1 MNRKILLSNIN
12 SPKLTSAERGGDP
25 ETLSVD
31 LINLETISTTRAIK
45 YPRASSIY
53 DSCVRMHALGT
64 LHGIEKTER
73 VHLSRRL
80 TFDIGSALH
89 KWVQNEHTYLGDQR
103 RGIWECQGCKYKT
116 FFGKPPRQKC
126 PVCSASMDAFLYREI
141 DLELGKPFCITG
153 HPDMFLEPKNNP
165 GVIRLV
171 EFKTINGDK
180 FSTLKAPLINHVWQ
194 LQAYMWLIQENDQLI
209 PATIDGQYGYIMY
222 FSKKE
227 TYGELPIKTFLV
239 KRDRA
244 IIQKIKD
251 KLRLYTKA
259 IEGGALPPV
268 LEKCKKSDWTDYIA
282 KNCPCKE
289 LCRKGA

>member
-12 SPKLTSAERGGDP
+12 SPKLTSAEREGNP

-53 DSCVRMHALGT
+53 DSCIRMHSIGT

-80 TFDIGSALH
+80 TFDIGNSIHYWL
-89 KWVQNEHTYLGDQR
+89 QNSHVYLGDQR
-103 RGIWECQGCKYKT
+103 RGIWECQGCKHKT
-116 FFGKPPRQKC
+116 FFGKPPRQDC
-126 PVCSASMDAFLYREI
+126 PVCNAKLDAFIYSEI
-141 DLELGKPFCITG
+141 DLELGKPYYVTG
-153 HPDMFLEPKNNP
+153 HPDMFLESKGNP
-165 GVIRLV
+165 GVIRIA

-180 FSTLKAPLINHVWQ
+180 FSTLKAPLINHIWQ
-194 LQAYMWLIQENDQLI
+194 LQCYMWMVQENDQLI
-209 PATIDGQYGYIMY
+209 PATVDGQYGYIIY
-222 FSKKE
+222 ISKSEK
-227 TYGELPIKTFLV
+227 YGELPFKTFFV

-251 KLRLYTKA
+251 KLILYSKA
-259 IEGGALPPV
+259 IAGGALPPV
-268 LEKCKKSDWTDYIA
+268 LEKCKKSDWSDYVA
-282 KNCPCKE
+282 KSCACKE
-289 LCRKGA
+289 LCKKL